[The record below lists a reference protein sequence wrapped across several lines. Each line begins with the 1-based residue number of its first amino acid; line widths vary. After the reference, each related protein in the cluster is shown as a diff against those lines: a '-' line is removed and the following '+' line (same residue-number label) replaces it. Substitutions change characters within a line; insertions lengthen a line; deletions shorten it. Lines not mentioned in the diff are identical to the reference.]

1 MPIRR
6 FAKILVDR
14 KSLVRAGEGQIS
26 VEKFGEKT
34 KIIFLVERK
43 DITGEIVI
51 YSTTPKCTV

>member
-1 MPIRR
+1 M
-6 FAKILVDR
+6 
-14 KSLVRAGEGQIS
+14 RAGEGQIS